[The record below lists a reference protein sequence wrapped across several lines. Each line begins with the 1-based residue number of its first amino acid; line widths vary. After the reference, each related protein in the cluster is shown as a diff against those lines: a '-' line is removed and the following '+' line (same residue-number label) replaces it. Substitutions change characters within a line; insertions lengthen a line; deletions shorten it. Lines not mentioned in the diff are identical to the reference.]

1 MNTAGGGG
9 SYSLVED
16 TRTRAGLPLTAKGR
30 ALPAAAGA
38 DGRVVVRGGG
48 AADRHVQGQW
58 GDWCHLLRHLYP
70 GKPRA
75 PPPASRRPHDAL
87 HAPYDRRQRR
97 TIRGTRRT
105 PRARDFRRFSPSGD
119 GVGGLT
125 GGLYRGDYCQLCGIV
140 LINVAVAVL
149 LEKMVGD
156 DDNEDKELSA
166 TELAELDKMA
176 FQAQLTGIKAQVGNP
191 L

>member
-1 MNTAGGGG
+1 M
-9 SYSLVED
+9 
-16 TRTRAGLPLTAKGR
+16 
-30 ALPAAAGA
+30 
-38 DGRVVVRGGG
+38 
-48 AADRHVQGQW
+48 
-58 GDWCHLLRHLYP
+58 
-70 GKPRA
+70 
-75 PPPASRRPHDAL
+75 
-87 HAPYDRRQRR
+87 
-97 TIRGTRRT
+97 
-105 PRARDFRRFSPSGD
+105 
-119 GVGGLT
+119 
-125 GGLYRGDYCQLCGIV
+125 CGIV